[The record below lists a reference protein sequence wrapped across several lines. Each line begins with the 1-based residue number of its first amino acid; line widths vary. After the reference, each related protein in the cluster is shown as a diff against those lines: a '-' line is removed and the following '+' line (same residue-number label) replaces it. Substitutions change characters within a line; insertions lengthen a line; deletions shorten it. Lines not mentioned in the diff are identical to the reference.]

1 MVLKKDQIIEL
12 DIEKIIFGGE
22 GLGYFEKM
30 AVFVPMSVP
39 GDRVK
44 VKIISL
50 KKSYARGI
58 IEEIIKPGEERV
70 TEKDK
75 ITFEDFHGCDFGML
89 NYESQLKYKKEMVED
104 VLKKIGK
111 LENCEVYN
119 TIGSDSPKY
128 YRNKVIEP
136 FALKNGEVI
145 SGFFKKKSHEV
156 FEVSE
161 NMLQSKLANKIIKEL
176 KEILNKKKIPV
187 YDEKKHRGVLRHVMV
202 RTNSFGEAMVVLV
215 VKGEPAKNL
224 KKLLFDL
231 RDRCPEI
238 KSAYISIND
247 KRTNVALGEEDIY
260 VYGDEALKEELFD
273 IKFNISPKSFFQINL
288 EQTNKLYE
296 TAISYFDDV
305 KNKNIVDAYSGT
317 GTIAMIL
324 SRWAKK
330 VFAIEMVKSAT
341 SDAIKT
347 CMENEIKN
355 IDFING
361 KVEEKLEELLKKN
374 EKIDAIIFD
383 PPRKGIEESVLH
395 SVAKT
400 GINEIVYISCN
411 PSTFARDAN
420 VLNEVGYDLL
430 KVQPVDMFPQ
440 TSHIE
445 VVGKFVKRT

>member
-1 MVLKKDQIIEL
+1 MVLKKDEIIEL
-12 DIEKIIFGGE
+12 DIEKLIFGGE

-58 IEEIIKPGEERV
+58 IEEIIKPGKERV
-70 TEKDK
+70 EDKDK

-104 VLKKIGK
+104 VLRKIGK
-111 LENCEVYN
+111 LENCQVYD
-119 TIGSDSPKY
+119 TIGSDASKY

-136 FALKNGEVI
+136 FALKDGEIV

-176 KEILNKKKIPV
+176 KEILNKKRIPV

-202 RTNSFGEAMVVLV
+202 RTNSFGEAMVVLI

-224 KKLLFDL
+224 KKILFDL

-238 KSAYISIND
+238 KSAYISLND
-247 KRTNVALGEEDIY
+247 KRTNFALGEEDVH
-260 VYGDEALKEELFD
+260 VYGDEALKEELFG

-296 TAISYFDDV
+296 TAVSYFDDA

-341 SDAIKT
+341 SDAVKT
-347 CMENEIKN
+347 SIENN
-355 IDFING
+355 IDNIIFING
-361 KVEEKLEELLKKN
+361 KVEEKLDELLKKK

-400 GINEIVYISCN
+400 GIKEIVYISCN
-411 PSTFARDAN
+411 PSTFARDADI
-420 VLNEVGYDLL
+420 LNEAGYDLL

>member
-383 PPRKGIEESVLH
+383 PPRKGIEERVLH